1 MTEINGPALQGSD
14 IKLRPVQPE
23 DDPFLLEVYASTRAE
38 EMALVPWTDEQRQ
51 AFLKMQFD
59 AQQNYY
65 QQKYP
70 TADHDII
77 HLHET
82 PLGRLY
88 VARLEEEVRIVDIT
102 LLPQHRGRGIGTHLL
117 TELMNEATNKRLP
130 LRIYVET
137 FNPSLKLF
145 ERLGFT
151 QTAQHGMHLL
161 MQWPPGIPLVSD

>member
-1 MTEINGPALQGSD
+1 MTDLKGPALQVSD
-14 IKLRPVQPE
+14 IKLRPVRPE
-23 DDPFLLEVYASTRAE
+23 DDPLLLEVYGSTRAE

-77 HLHET
+77 YFRDT
-82 PLGRLY
+82 AAGRMY
-88 VARLEEEVRIVDIT
+88 VARLEDEIRIVDIT
-102 LLPQHRGRGIGTHLL
+102 LLPRHRGNGVGTHLI
-117 TELMNEATNKRLP
+117 TELMDESTAKRLP
-130 LRIYVET
+130 LQIYVET
-137 FNPSLKLF
+137 FNPSLKLL

-151 QTAQHGMHLL
+151 QTAQQGMHLM
-161 MQWPPGIPLVSD
+161 MQWLPGALKLSD